1 MSNKLDKIINTLVKD
16 NDFEKNVTSTLN
28 KIMKDNKIDQ
38 RDLPDIIFLVIDSYN
53 KLESSKLSLNDI
65 PEFIR
70 RVVRIILDENNLIP
84 DHQEEIFLNMVETA
98 IKLVMIQPRVKKC
111 CKLFPC
117 F

>member
-1 MSNKLDKIINTLVKD
+1 MSSKLDTIINTLVKD
-16 NDFEKNVTSTLN
+16 EDFKKNVTSTLK
-28 KIMKDNKIDQ
+28 KIMKDDKIDQ

-53 KLESSKLSLNDI
+53 KLNSSKLNLNDI

-70 RVVRIILDENNLIP
+70 KVVRIILDEKNLIP
-84 DHQEEIFLNMVETA
+84 DEQEEVFLNMVETA

-111 CKLFPC
+111 CKLLPC

>member
-1 MSNKLDKIINTLVKD
+1 MSDRLENIINTLV
-16 NDFEKNVTSTLN
+16 NDEDFKKNVTSTLK

-70 RVVRIILDENNLIP
+70 KVVRIILDEKNLIP
-84 DHQEEIFLNMVETA
+84 DKQEQVFLDMVETA

-111 CKLFPC
+111 CKLLPC